1 MIFLIFTILIPIF
14 TVWEF
19 DGRIPI
25 GYAIFLLAVAAGI
38 PSLGNQLA
46 TFTYLLLLVG
56 ISCLLIQSFRDKIKS
71 TTVKIYKF

>member
-1 MIFLIFTILIPIF
+1 MIFLIFIILIPIF

-38 PSLGNQLA
+38 PSLGKPLA
-46 TFTYLLLLVG
+46 TFTYWLLLVG
-56 ISCLLIQSFRDKIKS
+56 LSCLLIQSFRDNNKKHES
-71 TTVKIYKF
+71 